1 MSNLRVVV
9 GTALY
14 NPNSSTIT
22 VPTMPLTNVAN
33 TKLLMTFDNNAS
45 LTVDGS
51 GNQTITNYGATFAS
65 GQ

>member
-1 MSNLRVVV
+1 MSNLRAVV

-14 NPNSSTIT
+14 NPNSATIT

-33 TKLLMTFDNNAS
+33 TKLLLNFNNAGS
-45 LTVDGS
+45 ITVDSS
-51 GNQTITNYGATFAS
+51 GNQTVTNFGATFVS